1 MTSAVSV
8 RRHVV
13 SYRKSGP
20 FRTRYA
26 ELTCPGRT
34 RSPVVAP
41 GVSSCDIVA
50 GHIRAGYKSV
60 FTRQVICQ
68 PAVDSLGCPSAKTR
82 RLRRPKGGIRYI
94 MPHCDVGGDRPKY
107 LHERPDSGRLSGCA
121 RTNVHS
127 NRAIREWIYKPCP
140 DHPVLSRS
148 RLRGTNTARARR
160 TVSRFEHRPER
171 SHGSLATRRLFALP
185 PCSALKTLVKLYED
199 RRPGQASGQRSM

>member
-50 GHIRAGYKSV
+50 GHIRAEYKSV

-68 PAVDSLGCPSAKTR
+68 PAVDSLGRPCAKTH
-82 RLRRPKGGIRYI
+82 RLRRPEGCLRYI
-94 MPHCDVGGDRPKY
+94 MPHCDVAGDGPIFFHK
-107 LHERPDSGRLSGCA
+107 RPDLDRLSTSA
-121 RTNVHS
+121 RTNVHPD
-127 NRAIREWIYKPCP
+127 RDTGTRVEIPYP
-140 DHPVLSRS
+140 DHPVLSRNHLS
-148 RLRGTNTARARR
+148 GTNTAGARC
-160 TVSRFEHRPER
+160 TVSRNEQLASTMPLGLLAAHRL
-171 SHGSLATRRLFALP
+171 LALLP
-185 PCSALKTLVKLYED
+185 YSAQKGPNA
-199 RRPGQASGQRSM
+199 RGPPSR